1 MSLSFCTNQLICSA
15 LYFFRFFFA
24 REINNSGGSGGK
36 ETPIFG
42 SCRGQGQEEESNI
55 SRALRWSTTAD
66 TWAWP
71 QTH

>member
-1 MSLSFCTNQLICSA
+1 MSRHPQDPTSWGP
-15 LYFFRFFFA
+15 

-55 SRALRWSTTAD
+55 SRSLRWSTTAD